1 VAGDPL
7 PPSRPATD
15 ARADTAPRPAPSR
28 GTAAEVARVFFLL
41 GAIGFGGPVAHVA
54 LMEREVVRARRW
66 LPLDEFLDLLGLTN
80 LIPGP
85 NSSEMAM
92 ALGYR
97 RAGWAGLLAGGLSFI
112 LPAACITAALA
123 WLYMRYG
130 SLPEFQPWLSGLGPA
145 VVALMVT
152 AIARLARPALRDVGL
167 AVIAV
172 AVLALRLLGV
182 NELILLLAGGA
193 AALVRPTLRAGSG
206 ALALV
211 FMVATIGVAAQA
223 LASGAAARTVVEPTL
238 ADIGIFFARTGA
250 VLYGGGYLLVALLEP
265 LVTRGWLTGTQ
276 LVDAVAAGQVT
287 PGPVLT
293 TATFIGYLLG
303 GLAGAGVAT
312 VAIFLPAFGFVAA
325 LGRIAPRLRRSP
337 PAARFLSGVNA
348 AAVALMAAVTVTLA
362 RAALTD
368 VRAGV
373 IGAIALGAASRGLNG
388 GWIVAIGLAAGA
400 LTVGMR

>member
-54 LMEREVVRARRW
+54 LMEREVVRGRRW

-152 AIARLARPALRDVGL
+152 AIARLARPALREVGL
-167 AVIAV
+167 ALIAV

-182 NELILLLAGGA
+182 NELILLLGGGA

-337 PAARFLSGVNA
+337 PAGRFLSGVNA

-368 VRAGV
+368 LRAGV
-373 IGAIALGAASRGLNG
+373 IAAIALAAASRGLNG

>member
-7 PPSRPATD
+7 PPSRPAPD

-41 GAIGFGGPVAHVA
+41 GAIGFGGPVVHVA

-66 LPLDEFLDLLGLTN
+66 LPPDEFLDLLGLTN

-123 WLYMRYG
+123 WLYIRYG
-130 SLPEFQPWLSGLGPA
+130 SLPAIQPWLSGLGPA

-167 AVIAV
+167 GVIAV
-172 AVLALRLLGV
+172 TVLALRLLGV
-182 NELILLLAGGA
+182 NELILLLGGGA
-193 AALVRPTLRAGSG
+193 AALVRPTLRGLSG

-211 FMVATIGVAAQA
+211 FVLATSTVAAQA
-223 LASGAAARTVVEPTL
+223 LASGAAGTVVEPTL

-265 LVTRGWLTGTQ
+265 LVTRGWLTSTQ

-303 GLAGAGVAT
+303 GLPGAGVAT

-337 PAARFLSGVNA
+337 RAGRFLSGVNA

-373 IGAIALGAASRGLNG
+373 IAAIALAAASRGLNG

-400 LTVGMR
+400 LTVWMR

>member
-1 VAGDPL
+1 VAADPL
-7 PPSRPATD
+7 PPSPPATD
-15 ARADTAPRPAPSR
+15 AGAGAAPRPGSSG
-28 GTAAEVARVFFLL
+28 GTVAEVARVFFWL

-66 LPLDEFLDLLGLTN
+66 LRPDEFLDLLGLTN

-97 RAGWAGLLAGGLSFI
+97 RAGWAGLIAGGASFI

-123 WLYMRYG
+123 WLYVRYG
-130 SLPEFQPWLSGLGPA
+130 SLPEIQPWLSGLGPA
-145 VVALMVT
+145 VVALMVV
-152 AIARLARPALRDVGL
+152 AIARLARPALGDVALG
-167 AVIAV
+167 AIAIG
-172 AVLALRLLGV
+172 VLSLRLLGV
-182 NELILLLAGGA
+182 NELILLLGGGL
-193 AALVRPTLRAGSG
+193 AALVKRTGLGTASMVGVVLLA
-206 ALALV
+206 ALS
-211 FMVATIGVAAQA
+211 VAAQA
-223 LASGAAARTVVEPTL
+223 LPSVAGVPMIVEPSL
-238 ADIGIFFARTGA
+238 GEIGLFFARTGA

-265 LVTRGWLTGTQ
+265 LVTRGWLTSTQ

-303 GLAGAGVAT
+303 GLPGAGVAT

-325 LGRIAPRLRRSP
+325 LGRIAPRIRRSP
-337 PAARFLSGVNA
+337 LAGRFLGGVNA
-348 AAVALMAAVTVTLA
+348 AAVALMAAVTVTLV
-362 RAALTD
+362 RTALTD
-368 VRAGV
+368 IRAGV
-373 IGAIALGAASRGLNG
+373 IAGIALAAATRGLNG

-400 LTVGMR
+400 LTVWMR

>member
-54 LMEREVVRARRW
+54 LMEREVVRVRRW
-66 LPLDEFLDLLGLTN
+66 LPPDEFLDLLGLTN

-112 LPAACITAALA
+112 FPAACITAALA

-130 SLPEFQPWLSGLGPA
+130 SLPEIQPWLSGLGPA

-182 NELILLLAGGA
+182 NELILLLGGGA

-211 FMVATIGVAAQA
+211 SVLATITVAAQA

-265 LVTRGWLTGTQ
+265 LVTRGWLTSTQ

-303 GLAGAGVAT
+303 GLPGAGVAT
-312 VAIFLPAFGFVAA
+312 VSIFLPAFGFVAA

-337 PAARFLSGVNA
+337 RAGRFLSGVNA

-373 IGAIALGAASRGLNG
+373 IAAIALGAASRGLNG

-400 LTVGMR
+400 LTVWMT

>member
-1 VAGDPL
+1 VAADPL

-15 ARADTAPRPAPSR
+15 ARADSAPGPARSA
-28 GTAAEVARVFFLL
+28 GTVAEVVRVFFWL

-97 RAGWAGLLAGGLSFI
+97 RAGWAGLVAGGLSFI

-123 WLYMRYG
+123 SLYVRYG
-130 SLPEFQPWLSGLGPA
+130 SLPRIQPWLSGLGPA
-145 VVALMVT
+145 VVALMVV
-152 AIARLARPALRDVGL
+152 AIARLSRPALRDL
-167 AVIAV
+167 ALGVIA
-172 AVLALRLLGV
+172 ASVLGLRLLGV
-182 NELILLLAGGA
+182 NELILLLGGGV
-193 AALVRPTLRAGSG
+193 AALVRTRREAAA
-206 ALALV
+206 ALAILLLAS
-211 FMVATIGVAAQA
+211 ATVAAQA
-223 LASGAAARTVVEPTL
+223 VASGAAARTVVEPTL
-238 ADIGIFFARTGA
+238 ADIGVFFARTGA

-265 LVTRGWLTGTQ
+265 LVTRGWLTSTQ

-293 TATFIGYLLG
+293 TATFVGYLLDG
-303 GLAGAGVAT
+303 VPGAGVAT
-312 VAIFLPAFGFVAA
+312 LAIFLPAFGFVAA

-337 PAARFLSGVNA
+337 LAGRFLSGVNA
-348 AAVALMAAVTVTLA
+348 AAVALMAAVTLTLA

-368 VRAGV
+368 LRAGV
-373 IGAIALGAASRGLNG
+373 IAGIALAAAARGLNG

-400 LTVGMR
+400 LTVWMN

>member
-66 LPLDEFLDLLGLTN
+66 LPPDEFLDLLGLTN

>member
-1 VAGDPL
+1 
-7 PPSRPATD
+7 
-15 ARADTAPRPAPSR
+15 
-28 GTAAEVARVFFLL
+28 
-41 GAIGFGGPVAHVA
+41 
-54 LMEREVVRARRW
+54 MEREVVRVRRW
-66 LPLDEFLDLLGLTN
+66 LPPDEFLDLLGLTN

-112 LPAACITAALA
+112 FPAACITAALA

-152 AIARLARPALRDVGL
+152 AIARLARPALREVGL
-167 AVIAV
+167 ALIAV

-182 NELILLLAGGA
+182 NELILLLGGGA

-250 VLYGGGYLLVALLEP
+250 VLYGGGYLPVALLEP

-337 PAARFLSGVNA
+337 PAGRFVSGVNA